1 MRLRPPN
8 RPGGPSTRHRTV
20 DSSIVAPP
28 KRKTGGR
35 TTAPGTTSGR
45 APGRVEGT
53 AEETHEHDYTSGRY
67 TAPTTHTTDMSPQWV
82 PLLMLGLFILG
93 AVAIMIRYLAWD
105 SNVPML
111 IGIAAILGGLG
122 VATRWR

>member
-1 MRLRPPN
+1 MARAGDN
-8 RPGGPSTRHRTV
+8 D
-20 DSSIVAPP
+20 DS
-28 KRKTGGR
+28 
-35 TTAPGTTSGR
+35 
-45 APGRVEGT
+45 
-53 AEETHEHDYTSGRY
+53 HEPEYTSGRY
-67 TAPTTHTTDMSPQWV
+67 TAPTVHTTEVSPQWV
-82 PLLMLGLFILG
+82 PILMLGLFIVG